1 MKLGIYKWQCEN
13 EKCDWEGDYP
23 KILDSFE
30 FLGIDEDEVDENYE
44 IEFIEVCPCCGKQAI
59 RNYF

>member
-1 MKLGIYKWQCEN
+1 MKLGIYKWQCED

-23 KILDSFE
+23 RILNSFE
-30 FLGIDEDEVDENYE
+30 FLEIDEDEVDENYDLE
-44 IEFIEVCPCCGKQAI
+44 LIEVCPCCGKQAI

>member
-1 MKLGIYKWQCEN
+1 MKLGIYKWQCED
-13 EKCDWEGDYP
+13 EKCGWGGDYP

-59 RNYF
+59 MTHF